1 MSFCLLPNKVY
12 KTNPTNIGTVIFQA
26 VNGNVNL
33 YGTNVTKY
41 KKLAD
46 GKVRLIIPEFSE
58 LIPIWDDLILQNTV
72 VPMSCLCDWIGFIS
86 DNPDTRLWLNLGIN
100 TRITETD
107 EYIIVD

>member
-12 KTNPTNIGTVIFQA
+12 KTSPMNIGMVIFQA
-26 VNGNVNL
+26 VDGNATL

-41 KKLAD
+41 KRMPD
-46 GKVRLIIPEFSE
+46 GKVRILIPEFSE
-58 LIPIWDDLILQNTV
+58 LIHIWDDIILKDTV
-72 VPMSCLCDWIGFIS
+72 VPMTCLCDWIGFTS